1 MKEKYIELM
10 ELTLSAYTNEHILSY
25 FENVKVNGLTEHGFP
40 RLTANIGIL
49 IAHGRRTDLIPI
61 FLEMMD
67 FCCATIP
74 TVKAANDFSV
84 REIISCI
91 EELEKTGKI
100 SSTHIDN
107 WKREISTIV
116 PEECYNVI
124 ADSPESPVRNWALF
138 TGVSEYY
145 RHNMCLCDNEEL
157 IETQIAS
164 QLKWFDDNGMYM
176 DNTFYVN
183 RQPFVY
189 DFVPRGLFCLLL
201 NKGYR
206 GKYYKVIDNILRKAG
221 LLTLKMQSV
230 NGEIPFGGRSNQF
243 LHNEPWLALIG
254 EYEAKRYLKEGNI
267 ELAQKFKNAA
277 ARAIAVTEEWLKKEP
292 IRHIKNRFPTETSY
306 GCEDYAY
313 FDKYMITTASFLHGA
328 YAICDD
334 LLEAKLEPNLA
345 PTVFITTAYFGKVF
359 LKSGG
364 YGIEYDLDG
373 DPHYDASGVGR
384 IHRADSPS
392 AICMSCP
399 CPSTPDITLDIKPV
413 ALSLSPA
420 IKCDG
425 HWQYAS
431 IEGVRHYVTECHCD
445 CHNAYATIK
454 SIWQSGQKTVA
465 DYSVGQN
472 GVEIAVS
479 GYGDVGYSLPAFAY
493 DGESKTN
500 IILCENKLEVFYSG
514 WVCRYIA
521 ECGKITDIGTT
532 SANRNG
538 HYRIFAIQGKNSVK
552 IKIEIERA

>member
-25 FENVKVNGLTEHGFP
+25 FENVTINGLTEHGFP

-49 IAHGRRTDLIPI
+49 IAHGRRTDLTPI
-61 FLEMMD
+61 FLRMMD

-84 REIISCI
+84 REIICCI
-91 EELEKTGKI
+91 EELEKTDIIPTELIGK
-100 SSTHIDN
+100 
-107 WKREISTIV
+107 WKRELSAID
-116 PEECYNVI
+116 PEKCYNVI

-145 RHNMCLCDNEEL
+145 RHNMGLCKSEEL
-157 IETQIAS
+157 IEIQIAS

-176 DNTFYVN
+176 DNSYHVN

-189 DFVPRGLFCLLL
+189 DIVPRGLFCLLL

-206 GKYYKVIDNILRKAG
+206 GKYYEVIDNILRKAG

-230 NGEIPFGGRSNQF
+230 NGELPFGGRSNQF
-243 LHNEPWLALIG
+243 LHNEPWLAIIE
-254 EYEAKRYLKEGNI
+254 EYEAKRYIKEGNI
-267 ELAQKFKNAA
+267 GLAQKFKNAA
-277 ARAIAVTEEWLKKEP
+277 SRAIAVTEEWLTKKP
-292 IRHIKNRFPTETSY
+292 IRHIKNRFPTETLY
-306 GCEDYAY
+306 GCENYAY
-313 FDKYMITTASFLHGA
+313 FDKYMITTASFLYGA
-328 YAICDD
+328 YTVCDD
-334 LLEAKLEPNLA
+334 LLEAKCEPDLTSIA
-345 PTVFITTAYFGKVF
+345 FMTTEHFGKVF
-359 LKSGG
+359 LKCGG

-373 DPHYDASGVGR
+373 DPHYDASGIGR
-384 IHRADSPS
+384 IHCVDAPS

-413 ALSLSPA
+413 ALSMAPA
-420 IKCDG
+420 VQCDG

-431 IEGVRHYVTECHCD
+431 SEGVRHYVTECRCD
-445 CHNAYATIK
+445 CCNAYATIK

-465 DYSVGQN
+465 DYTVGEN
-472 GVEIAVS
+472 GVEIVVS
-479 GYGDVGYSLPAFAY
+479 GYGDVGYSIPAFAY
-493 DGESKTN
+493 DGESETN
-500 IILCENKLEVFYSG
+500 IISSDNKLEIFYNG
-514 WVCRYIA
+514 WVCRYTA
-521 ECGKITDIGTT
+521 ERGKITDIGIT